1 MAAREEKGWQ
11 DELQSY
17 LPHSLNCVDPNCLSP
32 ICVNLKLILRHV
44 PNCDKQG
51 DLCSICQGMKSLA
64 ANHANSCRDY
74 YCRVPFCWEAKVA
87 SEQQKLID
95 ELATTLPDL
104 DESHTGAKEAEQ
116 TCATVVTCRKTANDS
131 SLRPRLEE
139 RQGETSA
146 DNYMNYSG
154 DGPSGKMQP
163 RHCNISS
170 TPPVSI
176 GKTVP
181 PEWTGDCQPTTD
193 ACDNLMSPSSQALLQ
208 QTLPIEERKLVG
220 SSKKAEN
227 FQRPPCQQGTKRK
240 LKSFV
245 SINRK
250 LTSATKFRRSNPEEE
265 AAEIDDSAEIIE
277 IFSSK
282 FSGKS
287 TSKQKSE
294 TTMPSRPL
302 SSFFRNTESDA
313 STPISKFTKQPRK
326 TSTRDGSSDLHR
338 IDFQA
343 CTRRQSI
350 AAPDSDS
357 LFPTPPPSPP
367 FEMWFGEPASTN
379 ESALKSVLLDTLFQL
394 LGIVTQP
401 KTRHQEAMFVD
412 LLERTLR
419 AMKRELQGNNKGC
432 Q

>member
-1 MAAREEKGWQ
+1 MAAREKKGWQ

-17 LPHSLNCVDPNCLSP
+17 LPHSLNCVDPNCLNP

-44 PNCDKQG
+44 PNCDKRG
-51 DLCSICQGMKSLA
+51 DLCSICQRMKSLA

-95 ELATTLPDL
+95 ELMTTLPDL
-104 DESHTGAKEAEQ
+104 EESHPGAKEAEQ
-116 TCATVVTCRKTANDS
+116 TCATVVTCRKTENDS

-146 DNYMNYSG
+146 GNYMNYSG
-154 DGPSGKMQP
+154 DGPSGKVQL
-163 RHCNISS
+163 RHYNITS

-181 PEWTGDCQPTTD
+181 PEWTDDCQPTTG
-193 ACDNLMSPSSQALLQ
+193 ACDNLMSPSSQALPQ
-208 QTLPIEERKLVG
+208 QALPIEERKFIG

-245 SINRK
+245 SINR
-250 LTSATKFRRSNPEEE
+250 ATKFRRSSPEEE

-294 TTMPSRPL
+294 TTMSSRPL
-302 SSFFRNTESDA
+302 SSFVRNTESDG
-313 STPISKFTKQPRK
+313 STPISKFTKPPRK
-326 TSTRDGSSDLHR
+326 TSTRDDSSDLPR
-338 IDFQA
+338 TDFQA
-343 CTRRQSI
+343 CTRPESI

-357 LFPTPPPSPP
+357 VFPTPPPSPP
-367 FEMWFGEPASTN
+367 FETWFGEPASTN
-379 ESALKSVLLDTLFQL
+379 ESVLKSVLLDTLFQL

-401 KTRHQEAMFVD
+401 KTRNQEAIFVD

-419 AMKRELQGNNKGC
+419 AMKRELQGNNKGS